1 MDERK
6 SSENLLPHFFHL
18 LFPVGVC
25 VLLGAAEEGVRVGVY
40 DGALVGD
47 LVGGYV
53 YLVGRAVG

>member
-1 MDERK
+1 MTRK
-6 SSENLLPHFFHL
+6 NSENLLLYL

-40 DGALVGD
+40 DGALEGD